1 VKVVQ
6 MTLL

>member
-6 MTLL
+6 